1 MGNKVLQKG
10 FGAGEISSS
19 LFSRSDLE
27 QYKMGATKI
36 QNFIVLPQGAIR
48 TRAGFRFVG
57 EAIDSTKAVRLIP
70 FRYSSD
76 QTFILEFGDKTLRI
90 ISDGGYVSDNSG
102 AIYQVESPFKAEDLQ
117 NVDYAQNADILT
129 LCNPDYKPYELRRYS
144 NTDWR
149 FVDVRMEPTLESPK
163 NISYEPIYAS
173 YMTSAEK
180 ETKDKLTVKYVVTAV
195 DSDNIESTASE
206 SIEAHG
212 NYYITGAK
220 IRIKWSAVDG
230 ADYYKVYR
238 EVAGIYGFVGETED
252 CYLDDVGNNPDTT
265 STPPRYSNIF
275 EKAIDGAITELN
287 VVNGGSGYLYRTD
300 GTLWYLPRKVTF
312 KQILPYK
319 LYSDDEQILNA
330 SSLSIDFIL
339 FSANSGQPIV
349 TQRLNLKSNKTTDTI
364 SYYMDMSQH
373 IPLTS
378 STLTVSN
385 AYIKCSVTKVGDAEL
400 SVDWSVANDSQL
412 SFKDN
417 TLFEKLFSTGI
428 KFDEFVGLFNQDL
441 TDTVIEMPLIIND
454 EKGIGANAT
463 VIAQGGVCQYAY
475 INKNG
480 YQYTVPT
487 FSVIGND
494 VGSGAE
500 FNCKISTSNNPDYP
514 SSVTQYDQR
523 RVFAGSYQNPLKV
536 WFTTAGQ
543 QDLMTYHQPILD
555 DDRIIIVAVNA
566 DADRIKHLVALD
578 SLLLLTG
585 SSELRV
591 FTQNSDA
598 LTPSSV
604 AVRAQ
609 SFVGA
614 NNVQPVIVNNSVVYC
629 AQRGGHVRTLGYDY
643 QQGGYSSIDISVRAP
658 HLFDSKVI
666 KSLSLSKAPVQV
678 IWCVSSN
685 GDLLGCTY
693 LPEQSQ
699 VAWHRHSTRNG
710 KFEDCCVISEGNE
723 DHLYVVVN
731 RNGVKTIERSDD
743 FTTNKL
749 PEFYRYMDSYL
760 DAVFTSPQTTV
771 TGLNHLE
778 NQEVAVYVDGV
789 QQQNKIVTNGKI
801 ELDKAGNVVA
811 VGLPID
817 CEFISVPLIS
827 NYEAELQGRTKNIAE
842 VDLRCQY
849 AGELYSANY
858 NRGKHYLCKPTDPYS
873 VNKEESYLV
882 SVKVDG
888 DWSEQSQFIV
898 SHCDCLPI
906 EIQSIVLTMTF
917 EDGK

>member
-36 QNFIVLPQGAIR
+36 QNFVVLPQGAIR
-48 TRAGFRFVG
+48 TRAGFRYVG
-57 EAIDSTKAVRLIP
+57 TAIDSTKPVKLMP

-90 ISDGGYVSDNSG
+90 ISDGGYVTNGDD
-102 AIYQVESPFKAEDLQ
+102 IYTVTSPYRAEDLQ

-149 FVDVRMEPTLESPK
+149 FVEVTMSPSLEPPK
-163 NISYEPIYAS
+163 NISYTPIYAS
-173 YMTSAEK
+173 YMTSAES
-180 ETKDKLTVKYVVTAV
+180 ETKDKLTVNYVVTAV
-195 DSDNIESTASE
+195 DEGNVESVASK
-206 SIEAHG
+206 SVEAHG

-220 IRIKWSAVDG
+220 IRIKWSSVENAS
-230 ADYYKVYR
+230 YYRVYR
-238 EVAGIYGFVGETED
+238 EVAGIYGFVGETEET
-252 CYLDDVGNNPDTT
+252 YLDDVGNNPDTS

-275 EKAIDGAITELN
+275 EKSIDGAITEIN
-287 VVNGGSGYLYRTD
+287 VTNGGTGYFYRTD
-300 GTLWYLPRKVTF
+300 GTNWYLPRNITF
-312 KQILPYK
+312 REIMPFTLT
-319 LYSDDEQILNA
+319 SDDSSILDS
-330 SSLSIDFIL
+330 SSLTVDVIL
-339 FSANSGQPIV
+339 FSANSGQQIKSF
-349 TQRLNLKSNKTTDTI
+349 TLSLNETTNTDCKYYSLKDIT
-364 SYYMDMSQH
+364 H
-373 IPLTS
+373 LALTS

-385 AYIKCSVTKVGDAEL
+385 AYIKCTATVKGDATL
-400 SVDWSVANDSQL
+400 STDWLLANDSQL
-412 SFKDN
+412 TYKDN
-417 TLFEKLFSTGI
+417 DLFNKLFSTGL
-428 KFDEFVGLFNQDL
+428 KFNEFISLFEQDL
-441 TDTVIEMPLIIND
+441 EDTIIEMPLEITD
-454 EKGIGANAT
+454 SKGTGTTAT
-463 VIAQGGVCQYAY
+463 VIAQNGVCQYVY

-480 YQYTVPT
+480 YQYSSPVI
-487 FSVIGND
+487 SIIGNET
-494 VGSGAE
+494 GSGAT
-500 FNCKISTSNNPDYP
+500 FSYKTSTSNNPDYP

-555 DDRIIIVAVNA
+555 DDRIMIVAVNT

-643 QQGGYSSIDISVRAP
+643 QQSGYSSVDISVRAP
-658 HLFDSKVI
+658 HLFDSKSI
-666 KSLSLSKAPVQV
+666 KSMSLTKAPLQV
-678 IWCVSSN
+678 IWCISSD
-685 GDLLGCTY
+685 GKLLGCTY

-699 VAWHRHSTRNG
+699 VAWHRHITRNG

-723 DHLYVVVN
+723 DHIYVVVN

-743 FTTNKL
+743 FGTEKL
-749 PEFYRYMDSYL
+749 PEFYRYLDSYL
-760 DAVFTSPQTTV
+760 DAVFTTPQKTI

-778 NQEVAVYVDGV
+778 GQEVAVYVDGK
-789 QQQNKIVTNGKI
+789 QQTNKTVTNGKVT
-801 ELDKAGNVVA
+801 LDTAGHIVA
-811 VGLPID
+811 IGLPID

-827 NYEAELQGRTKNIAE
+827 NYEAELQGRTKNIAQ

-849 AGELYSANY
+849 AGAVYSANY
-858 NRGKHYLCKPTDPYS
+858 PRGKSYLCKPIDIYS
-873 VNKEESYLV
+873 VNKDESYLTTV
-882 SVKVDG
+882 NVDG
-888 DWSEQSQFIV
+888 VWEEQSQFIV
-898 SHCDCLPI
+898 THCDCLPI